1 MEEEEEEEMS
11 RHCGSNARA
20 HVGGSETADT
30 HFSKASRRPQQVPA
44 QLPINGLPYFPGPA
58 DSEVRRAERAR

>member
-1 MEEEEEEEMS
+1 MEMS

-20 HVGGSETADT
+20 HVGEFRD
-30 HFSKASRRPQQVPA
+30 SRHHAPRTPKLLEGPA
-44 QLPINGLPYFPGPA
+44 QLPINGFPYFPGPA